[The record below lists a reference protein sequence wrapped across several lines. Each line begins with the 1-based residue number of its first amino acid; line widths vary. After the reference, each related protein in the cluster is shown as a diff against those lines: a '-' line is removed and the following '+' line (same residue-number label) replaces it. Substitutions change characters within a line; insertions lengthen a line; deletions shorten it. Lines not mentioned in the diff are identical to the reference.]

1 MKEEEKLDTL
11 KMTESVG
18 DVEIGGKNLLRNPRL
33 KDQIKSALWGH
44 APAREERGELSR
56 TRNFHFDFFFFNDF

>member
-33 KDQIKSALWGH
+33 KD
-44 APAREERGELSR
+44 
-56 TRNFHFDFFFFNDF
+56 